1 MIFQNLSIFDVL
13 CFELCLSTKWFQE
26 IFPEDLP
33 PVETAS
39 RRRLG
44 FRTAEVQG
52 GSWHDVQD
60 FMVKVDKMF
69 VGWSM
74 VC

>member
-1 MIFQNLSIFDVL
+1 MSAMFEYQMISGNLSGGSPTGR
-13 CFELCLSTKWFQE
+13 STHC
-26 IFPEDLP
+26 
-33 PVETAS
+33 S
-39 RRRLG
+39 RRRRLG

-69 VGWSM
+69 DGRSM